1 MHTIKAFISHASGE
15 SELGN
20 LIKARIDAAFIGLID
35 VYVSSDGTS
44 IAVGDNWMNSVVSH
58 MQQADVF
65 IILCSRYSLDR
76 PWINLELGAALTRGK
91 TIIPVC
97 HTDLL
102 AAHLV
107 RRPLSDFEA
116 LNASDP
122 QGLKSLFTKL
132 ATALGSRVPS
142 IDWAELVGEVRAFES
157 RYLAQKQT
165 ISQAK
170 LQSRSPEIADLS
182 LEAPDV
188 LCVSSVQFQATVR
201 EDLEMIR
208 AAFPN
213 QAHHE
218 MITTSKELAE
228 LLVRKH
234 FDVIHVAAF
243 VCPVSGDLVFSAVDP
258 LTKQDLETPRDEL
271 SAEQFMALVRESGA
285 SLVVL
290 ANNETLALVTKLLQ
304 VTSVVFALEP
314 VASKSLAAW
323 IASFY
328 DFLSDGFTLR
338 ESCRKAFAQH
348 QLPMTFYPRLPMTI
362 TVSGGLQ
369 ADDSQPQLEPAC
381 QFALANQPSSASELR
396 PVLQST

>member
-1 MHTIKAFISHASGE
+1 MQTIKAFISHASGE
-15 SELGN
+15 SELGS
-20 LIKARIDAAFIGLID
+20 LLKTHIDAAFIGLID

-58 MQQADVF
+58 LQEADIF
-65 IILCSRYSLDR
+65 IILCSQYSLDR

-91 TIIPVC
+91 TIIPLC

-102 AAHLV
+102 AAQLV
-107 RRPLSDFEA
+107 CRPLSDFEA

-132 ATALGSRVPS
+132 ATALGSRVPA
-142 IDWAELVGEVRAFES
+142 IDWVQLVGEVQVFES
-157 RYLAQKQT
+157 RYLAQKKT

-170 LQSRSPEIADLS
+170 LQNRSPEMADRALA
-182 LEAPDV
+182 APDV
-188 LCVSSVQFQATVR
+188 LCVSSVQFQTTVR
-201 EDLEMIR
+201 EDLEMIH

-218 MITTSKELAE
+218 VITTSKELAD

-258 LTKQDLETPRDEL
+258 LTKQDLEQPRDEL
-271 SAEQFMALVRESGA
+271 SAEQFMALVLESGA

-314 VASKSLAAW
+314 VASKGLAAW

-328 DFLSDGFTLR
+328 DFLARGFTLR
-338 ESCRKAFAQH
+338 ESCRKAIAQH
-348 QLPMTFYPRLPMTI
+348 QLPMTLYPRLSMPI
-362 TVSGGLQ
+362 TGGGGLQ
-369 ADDSQPQLEPAC
+369 VADSHLRLEPAG
-381 QFALANQPSSASELR
+381 QFALANQP
-396 PVLQST
+396 

>member
-1 MHTIKAFISHASGE
+1 MQTIKAFISHASGE

-20 LIKARIDAAFIGLID
+20 LIKTRIEAAFIGLID

-44 IAVGDNWMNSVVSH
+44 IAVGDTWMDSVVSH
-58 MQQADVF
+58 LQSADIF
-65 IILCSRYSLDR
+65 IVLCSQFSLDR

-91 TIIPVC
+91 TVIPLC
-97 HTDLL
+97 HTDQR
-102 AAHLV
+102 ADQLV

-116 LNASDP
+116 VNASDP
-122 QGLKSLFTKL
+122 QGLKSLFMQL
-132 ATALGSRVPS
+132 AKALGSRVPA
-142 IDWAELVGEVRAFES
+142 IDWVQLVSDVQAFES
-157 RYLAQKQT
+157 RYLAQKKT

-170 LQSRSPEIADLS
+170 WQNRSPEVADRS
-182 LEAPDV
+182 LAAPDI
-188 LCVSSVQFQATVR
+188 LCVSSVQFQTTVR
-201 EDLEMIR
+201 EDLEMIH

-218 MITTSKELAE
+218 VVTTSKELAA

-243 VCPVSGDLVFSAVDP
+243 ACPVTGDLVFSAVDP
-258 LTKQDLETPRDEL
+258 VTKQALEQPRDEL
-271 SAEQFMALVRESGA
+271 SAEQFMALVLESGA

-314 VASKSLAAW
+314 IESKALAAW

-328 DFLSDGFTLR
+328 DFLAEGFTLR
-338 ESCRKAFAQH
+338 DSCRKAFAQH
-348 QLPMTFYPRLPMTI
+348 QLPMTLYPRLSTDMT
-362 TVSGGLQ
+362 VDGGPQ
-369 ADDSQPQLEPAC
+369 ADDPQPRLEPAG
-381 QFALANQPSSASELR
+381 QFALANQP
-396 PVLQST
+396 

>member
-1 MHTIKAFISHASGE
+1 METIKTFISHASGE

-20 LIKARIDAAFIGLID
+20 LIKTHIDAAFIGMVD

-58 MQQADVF
+58 LQQADIF
-65 IILCSRYSLDR
+65 IVLCSQHSLDR

-91 TIIPVC
+91 TIIPLC
-97 HTDLL
+97 HTDLV
-102 AAHLV
+102 AAQLV

-132 ATALGSRVPS
+132 ADALGSRVPAV
-142 IDWAELVGEVRAFES
+142 DWVRLVSEVRAFES

-170 LQSRSPEIADLS
+170 LQNRSPEIADLA
-182 LEAPDV
+182 LAAPEV
-188 LCVSSVQFQATVR
+188 LCVSSVQFQSTVR
-201 EDLEMIR
+201 EDLDMIN

-218 MITTSKELAE
+218 VITTSKELAD

-243 VCPVSGDLVFSAVDP
+243 VCPSSGDLVFSAVDP
-258 LTKQDLETPRDEL
+258 LTKQDLERPRDEL
-271 SAEQFMALVRESGA
+271 SAEQFMALVLESGA

-314 VASKSLAAW
+314 VPSKALAAW

-328 DFLSDGFTLR
+328 DFLSDGCTLR

-348 QLPMTFYPRLPMTI
+348 QLPMTLYPRLPMTI
-362 TVSGGLQ
+362 TANGGLQ
-369 ADDSQPQLEPAC
+369 VDDSQQRLEPAG
-381 QFALANQPSSASELR
+381 QFAMAN
-396 PVLQST
+396 

>member
-1 MHTIKAFISHASGE
+1 MQPIKVFISHASGE

-20 LIKARIDAAFIGLID
+20 LIKTHIDAAFIGLID

-44 IAVGDNWMNSVVSH
+44 IAVGDNWMNSVLSH
-58 MQQADVF
+58 LQEADIF
-65 IILCSRYSLDR
+65 IILCSQFSLDR
-76 PWINLELGAALTRGK
+76 PWINLELGAGLTRGK
-91 TIIPVC
+91 TIIPLC

-102 AAHLV
+102 AAQLV

-132 ATALGSRVPS
+132 ANALGSRVPT
-142 IDWAELVGEVRAFES
+142 IDWARLAREVQVFES
-157 RYLAQKQT
+157 RYLAQKRT

-170 LQSRSPEIADLS
+170 LQNRSPEIAELS
-182 LEAPDV
+182 LPAPDV
-188 LCVSSVQFQATVR
+188 LCVSSRQFQTTVR

-218 MITTSKELAE
+218 VITTSKELAD

-243 VCPVSGDLVFSAVDP
+243 VCPATGDLVFSAVDP
-258 LTKQDLETPRDEL
+258 VTKHDLEKPRDEL
-271 SAEQFMALVRESGA
+271 SAEQFMALVAESGA

-314 VASKSLAAW
+314 VDSKALAAW
-323 IASFY
+323 IGSFY
-328 DFLSDGFTLR
+328 DFLARGFTLR
-338 ESCRKAFAQH
+338 DSCRKAFAQH
-348 QLPMTFYPRLPMTI
+348 QLPMTLYPRLPMTI
-362 TVSGGLQ
+362 NASGALQ
-369 ADDSQPQLEPAC
+369 EDDSNQRLKSDGQLA
-381 QFALANQPSSASELR
+381 AANI
-396 PVLQST
+396 

>member
-1 MHTIKAFISHASGE
+1 METIKAFISHASGE

-20 LIKARIDAAFIGLID
+20 LIKTHIDAAFIGMID

-44 IAVGDNWMNSVVSH
+44 IAVGDNWMDSVVSH
-58 MQQADVF
+58 LQDADIF
-65 IILCSRYSLDR
+65 IILCSQYSLDR
-76 PWINLELGAALTRGK
+76 PWINLELGAALIRGK
-91 TIIPVC
+91 TIIPLC
-97 HTDLL
+97 HTDLH
-102 AAHLV
+102 AAQLV

-116 LNASDP
+116 VNASDP

-132 ATALGSRVPS
+132 ASALGSRVPA
-142 IDWAELVGEVRAFES
+142 IDWVELVSDVQAFES

-170 LQSRSPEIADLS
+170 LQNRAPEIADLA
-182 LEAPDV
+182 LAAPEV
-188 LCVSSVQFQATVR
+188 LCVSSAQFQTTVR
-201 EDLEMIR
+201 EDLDMIH

-218 MITTSKELAE
+218 VITTSKELAD

-234 FDVIHVAAF
+234 FDVIHVAAC
-243 VCPVSGDLVFSAVDP
+243 VSPSSGDLIFSAVDP
-258 LTKQDLETPRDEL
+258 LTGQDLEAPRDEL
-271 SAEQFMALVRESGA
+271 SAEQFVALVLESGA

-314 VASKSLAAW
+314 VPSKALAAW

-328 DFLSDGFTLR
+328 DFLAGGFTLR

-348 QLPMTFYPRLPMTI
+348 QLPMTLYPRLPMTI
-362 TVSGGLQ
+362 TAGGGLQ
-369 ADDSQPQLEPAC
+369 MDDSHQQQELAGQLAI
-381 QFALANQPSSASELR
+381 AS
-396 PVLQST
+396 

>member
-1 MHTIKAFISHASGE
+1 MQTTKVFISHASGE
-15 SELGN
+15 AELGN
-20 LIKARIDAAFIGLID
+20 LIKTHIDAAFIGLID

-58 MQQADVF
+58 LQEADIF
-65 IILCSRYSLDR
+65 IVLCSQYSLDR

-91 TIIPVC
+91 TIIPLC

-102 AAHLV
+102 AAQLV

-122 QGLKSLFTKL
+122 DGLKSLFTKL
-132 ATALGSRVPS
+132 ATALGSRIPA
-142 IDWAELVGEVRAFES
+142 IDWVQLVREVQAFES
-157 RYLAQKQT
+157 RYLAQKKT
-165 ISQAK
+165 IAQAK
-170 LQSRSPEIADLS
+170 LQNRSPEIADLP
-182 LEAPDV
+182 LAAPDV
-188 LCVSSVQFQATVR
+188 LCVSSVQFQTTVR
-201 EDLEMIR
+201 EDLEMIH

-218 MITTSKELAE
+218 VITTSKELAE

-258 LTKQDLETPRDEL
+258 LTKQDLEQPRDEL
-271 SAEQFMALVRESGA
+271 SAEQFMALVLESGA

-314 VASKSLAAW
+314 VASKALAAW

-328 DFLSDGFTLR
+328 DFLAAGFTLR

-348 QLPMTFYPRLPMTI
+348 QLPMMLYPRLSMTM
-362 TVSGGLQ
+362 TAGGGLQ
-369 ADDSQPQLEPAC
+369 AADPQLRLEPES
-381 QFALANQPSSASELR
+381 QFALAG
-396 PVLQST
+396 

>member
-1 MHTIKAFISHASGE
+1 METIKAFISHASGE

-20 LIKARIDAAFIGLID
+20 LIKTHIDAAFIGMID

-44 IAVGDNWMNSVVSH
+44 IAVGDNWMDSVVSH
-58 MQQADVF
+58 LQDADIF
-65 IILCSRYSLDR
+65 IILCSQYSLDR
-76 PWINLELGAALTRGK
+76 PWINLELGAALIRGK
-91 TIIPVC
+91 TIIPLC
-97 HTDLL
+97 HTDLR
-102 AAHLV
+102 AAQLV

-116 LNASDP
+116 VNACDP

-132 ATALGSRVPS
+132 ANALGSRVPA
-142 IDWAELVGEVRAFES
+142 IDWAELVSDVQAFES

-170 LQSRSPEIADLS
+170 LQNRAPEIADLA
-182 LEAPDV
+182 LAAPEV
-188 LCVSSVQFQATVR
+188 LCVSSAQFQTTVR
-201 EDLEMIR
+201 EDLDMIH

-218 MITTSKELAE
+218 VITTSKELAA
-228 LLVRKH
+228 LLVRRH
-234 FDVIHVAAF
+234 FDVIHVAAC
-243 VCPVSGDLVFSAVDP
+243 VSPSSGDLIFSAVDP
-258 LTKQDLETPRDEL
+258 LTRQDLETPRDEL
-271 SAEQFMALVRESGA
+271 SAEQFVALVLESGA

-314 VASKSLAAW
+314 VPSKALAAW

-328 DFLSDGFTLR
+328 DFLAGGFTLR

-348 QLPMTFYPRLPMTI
+348 QLPMTLYPRLPMTM
-362 TVSGGLQ
+362 TAGSGLQ
-369 ADDSQPQLEPAC
+369 VDDSQQAVKPAG
-381 QFALANQPSSASELR
+381 QFAIAS
-396 PVLQST
+396 

>member
-1 MHTIKAFISHASGE
+1 MNTIKAFISHASGE
-15 SELGN
+15 SELATA
-20 LIKARIDAAFIGLID
+20 IKIQIDAAFIGLID

-44 IAVGDNWMNSVVSH
+44 IAVGDNWMNSVVSNL
-58 MQQADVF
+58 QQADIF
-65 IILCSRYSLDR
+65 IILCSQYSLDR

-91 TIIPVC
+91 TVIPLC
-97 HTDLL
+97 HTDLR
-102 AAHLV
+102 AAQLV

-122 QGLKSLFTKL
+122 HGLKSLFAKL
-132 ATALGSRVPS
+132 AAALGSRLPA
-142 IDWAELVGEVRAFES
+142 IDWIKLVSDVQAFEH

-165 ISQAK
+165 IAQAK
-170 LQSRSPEIADLS
+170 LQSRAPEIADLPLTS
-182 LEAPDV
+182 PEV
-188 LCVSSVQFQATVR
+188 LCVSSAQFQSTVR
-201 EDLEMIR
+201 EDLDMIH

-218 MITTSKELAE
+218 VITTSKELAD

-243 VCPVSGDLVFSAVDP
+243 VCPSSGDLVFSAVDP
-258 LTKQDLETPRDEL
+258 FTKQDLEKPRDEL
-271 SAEQFMALVRESGA
+271 SAEQFVALVRESGA

-314 VASKSLAAW
+314 VASKALAAW

-328 DFLSDGFTLR
+328 DFLSDGCTLR

-348 QLPMTFYPRLPMTI
+348 QLPMTLYPRLPMTI
-362 TVSGGLQ
+362 SSAGAFHIDGAHQ
-369 ADDSQPQLEPAC
+369 QLEPAG
-381 QFALANQPSSASELR
+381 QFAMAN
-396 PVLQST
+396 